1 MLSTSNLLMNP
12 NHATIYFKCKFM
24 TKFGQILR
32 VVGNIEELGCWD
44 PSKSMIMTTN
54 SDTYPIWESTL
65 EIPAPV
71 GMEILYKY
79 ILYEEKTNSYLWE
92 TLQNDR
98 NRKFSI
104 TSSGIFVL
112 NNEEGSIECQVH
124 KLMGDN
130 FYPND
135 LELSGGEL
143 EGSYSFTDDENKRK
157 MFYDST
163 LEIYNSLSYD
173 SNQLN
178 GNDLNETFL
187 FCLNQKI
194 SSEDRIIIAS
204 AHLPVEVTRLPDDT
218 FSIKL
223 TDESSIFSILYGMK
237 EKHICEVV
245 WVGILKNF
253 NQFTETELSKILE
266 ILQENNIYMIPVT
279 ETEYRNY
286 WIYINKI
293 LGPVFVSSTINVQW

>member
-1 MLSTSNLLMNP
+1 MLSTSNLSMNP
-12 NHATIYFKCKFM
+12 NHATIYFKCKFR
-24 TKFGQILR
+24 TNPGQILR

-44 PSKSMIMTTN
+44 PSKSMIMRTN
-54 SDTYPIWESTL
+54 PDTYPIWEST

-79 ILYEEKTNSYLWE
+79 ILYEEKTNSYIWE
-92 TLQNDR
+92 ILHNNR

-104 TSSGIFVL
+104 SSSGIFIL
-112 NNEEGSIECQVH
+112 NDEEGLIECQVH
-124 KLMGDN
+124 KVMGDN
-130 FYPND
+130 FYANY

-143 EGSYSFTDDENKRK
+143 EGSYSFMDDENKRK
-157 MFYDST
+157 MIYDST

-204 AHLPVEVTRLPDDT
+204 AHLPIEVTRLPDDT

-245 WVGILKNF
+245 WVGMLKNF
-253 NQFTETELSKILE
+253 NQFTETEISKILE

-293 LGPVFVSSTINVQW
+293 LGPVFVSSTMNLQW